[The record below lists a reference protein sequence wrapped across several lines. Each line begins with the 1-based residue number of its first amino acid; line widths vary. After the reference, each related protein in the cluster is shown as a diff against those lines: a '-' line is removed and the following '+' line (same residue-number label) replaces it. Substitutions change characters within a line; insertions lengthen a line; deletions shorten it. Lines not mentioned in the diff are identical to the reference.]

1 MLMHSQNREMTNL
14 THTCKDKLGDGL
26 CLYTHTQPKQGNDK
40 HSYRWTEQ
48 GDKLHLHTEGR
59 GVTVFGIC

>member
-26 CLYTHTQPKQGNDK
+26 CLYTHT
-40 HSYRWTEQ
+40 
-48 GDKLHLHTEGR
+48 HTHNPNRAMTSTHTGGQNREISCTCTQREEG
-59 GVTVFGIC
+59 